1 MHRLLNLTLPVTRY
15 STALA
20 GMVAAIGIA
29 TYWANVSGLQINSAS
44 EVDNS
49 PRTVAWYVAHIIEA
63 KAINRT
69 CVHSQE
75 RSSVPAATED
85 CRNALR
91 ALELAHVGSNY
102 QN

>member
-1 MHRLLNLTLPVTRY
+1 MDRQFNLTPPITRY

-20 GMVAAIGIA
+20 GLVVAIGIA
-29 TYWANVSGLQINSAS
+29 TYWTYAYGLQKGSAS
-44 EVDNS
+44 EADSS
-49 PRTVAWYVAHIIEA
+49 PRTVAWYVAHIVEA

-75 RSSVPAATED
+75 KTAAPAAIED
-85 CRNALR
+85 CQNALR
-91 ALELAHVGSNY
+91 ALDLAHVSSNY

>member
-1 MHRLLNLTLPVTRY
+1 MDRQLNLTLPVTRY

-20 GMVAAIGIA
+20 GLVVAIGIA
-29 TYWANVSGLQINSAS
+29 TYWANASGLQINSAS

-49 PRTVAWYVAHIIEA
+49 PRTVAWYVAHIVEA

-75 RSSVPAATED
+75 RTAVPAAPED
-85 CRNALR
+85 CQNALR
-91 ALELAHVGSNY
+91 ALELAHVGRNY